1 MRIYLA
7 GFMGSGKSTVGPKV
21 ADRLNLGFL
30 DLDDHI
36 ESAAGRS
43 IPDIFAEEGEMG
55 FRQRET
61 RALWDTADRDD
72 VVVALGGGTIV
83 DDANREFAKE
93 HGLVIYLRVPAKG
106 VVERVADEADHRPL
120 LQDEYGEPL
129 SREAMRQ
136 RIERMLSE
144 RRSAY
149 EQADVTVEADRPPDT
164 VAGIVAEIAE
174 VWQHRAQG

>member
-36 ESAAGRS
+36 ESTAGRS

-83 DDANREFAKE
+83 DDANRDFATE
-93 HGLVIYLRVPAKG
+93 HGLVIYLQVPAKV

-120 LQDEYGEPL
+120 LQDEHGKPL

-164 VAGIVAEIAE
+164 VAGIIAEIAE
-174 VWQHRAQG
+174 VWQHRSA